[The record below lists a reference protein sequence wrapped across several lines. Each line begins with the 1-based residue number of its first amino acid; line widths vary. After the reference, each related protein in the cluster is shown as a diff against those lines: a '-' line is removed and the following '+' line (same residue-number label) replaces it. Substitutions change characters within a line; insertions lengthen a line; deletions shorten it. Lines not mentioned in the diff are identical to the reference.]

1 MHQYASSTPEGR
13 ELVAELEFVW
23 DQIKA
28 NSNSTSNESSPRG
41 GIGVEDRSGL
51 SYAGLGASRA
61 RQAND
66 GSGGDNGPLR
76 VLRPVSDAD
85 EYDGP
90 DDDDGNSEAERY
102 VDPLIDPSDV
112 KKSRSFDIR
121 NRKWRKR
128 IEAAIF
134 KMATELAALREQ
146 IEAKGTS
153 RRSSRGI
160 EACAWIR
167 WLIWVAMRQLV
178 VDAMLIGLGL
188 LWAKRKKDQRLEQGL
203 LTIMQAVKDRL
214 RWIKDLRSW
223 RLRSVQ

>member
-28 NSNSTSNESSPRG
+28 NSNNTSNESSPRG
-41 GIGVEDRSGL
+41 GVGVEDRSGL
-51 SYAGLGASRA
+51 SYASLGASRA
-61 RQAND
+61 RQGED
-66 GSGGDNGPLR
+66 GGGGDNSALR

-102 VDPLIDPSDV
+102 VDSPIDPSGV

-134 KMATELAALREQ
+134 QMATEVAALREQ
-146 IEAKGTS
+146 IEAKETS
-153 RRSSRGI
+153 RKFSRGSG
-160 EACAWIR
+160 AWAWIR
-167 WLIWVAMRQLV
+167 WLVWVAMRQLV
-178 VDAMLIGLGL
+178 VDAVLVGLGL
-188 LWAKRKKDQRLEQGL
+188 LWARRKNDQRTEQGL
-203 LTIMQAVKDRL
+203 LMIMQAVKDRL
-214 RWIKDLRSW
+214 RWIRDLRSW
-223 RLRSVQ
+223 RLRSMQ